1 MEKLITATGR
11 EFDCDYFNP
20 SQTTRQC
27 NLRVLNTPL
36 ETVATA
42 FSNPAETAQ
51 LWCEGEYA
59 AQYTKLVAI
68 VPEGN
73 AVRVVLGKE

>member
-1 MEKLITATGR
+1 MDILKTATGK

-20 SQTTRQC
+20 SPPVGQV

-36 ETVATA
+36 AIVATV
-42 FSNPAETAQ
+42 FSNPNETAQ
-51 LWCEGEYA
+51 LWCDEQYA